1 MAPFRLPYCPLN
13 WPIYRSTKFLD
24 WTRAFGQLLYLT
36 KVELTKTQKGGEK
49 KTWSRSEEKVDRLY
63 RTAYSAFSVSE
74 RSEGKRRIYSNRKD
88 RVKENS
94 IFQQLFLLGAVSS
107 VILGSF
113 FPLVF
118 KFFSCWTHVEG
129 KRSRHVWFEPGTFSN
144 GKGEKKA
151 NENVGDMPEIGG
163 V

>member
-1 MAPFRLPYCPLN
+1 MQQAEPERGPLLAAGARVVPVPQIHTNTQGTGDRNGTVQTALLPTQLTHLQVYKVFGLN
-13 WPIYRSTKFLD
+13 LRF
-24 WTRAFGQLLYLT
+24 WTVVISYKSGANQNPKR
-36 KVELTKTQKGGEK
+36 GGK

-107 VILGSF
+107 VILGF
-113 FPLVF
+113 FPL
-118 KFFSCWTHVEG
+118 C
-129 KRSRHVWFEPGTFSN
+129 
-144 GKGEKKA
+144 
-151 NENVGDMPEIGG
+151 
-163 V
+163 